1 MINRKSFI
9 SYFSLAIV
17 ILMIVVPVFI
27 LYSNIPLSSS
37 FYSGSAIFNTLG
49 KLTGLI
55 GLSAFAFSL
64 FLASRF
70 VWLDKLFYGLPKVLN
85 IHRYLGTISFTL
97 IVLHP
102 LFLAASLLPLSS
114 QAPLSIF
121 IYWTQISFVFGYLSI
136 IIFMFLI
143 VMTFF
148 WRLRYEKLKSLHS
161 LLAVPLMLGAMHA
174 ILIDSDIKRIEA
186 LAWYYII
193 LISTS
198 VLFYLA
204 RLFLIA
210 YGIKAKSFLVESV
223 TSPSN
228 NTLKIILKPVKKTL
242 ACQPGQF
249 VFVSFPDIKKGEE
262 HPFSVAY
269 ILPDGRLAIIA
280 KILGDY
286 TAKLSSLALG
296 SLAKLDGPYGN
307 FGDRANK
314 NSHQVWIAGGIG
326 ITPFISMAKSYVS
339 CPSEA
344 SQVNIFYV
352 VSSGDD
358 LAEADDLKAMEATC
372 PNFKL
377 TTYISKQEG
386 RFDIAKLSSFVR
398 DFRTCD
404 FFICGPAGMVEYF
417 VTALRKENV
426 PKSRINIEAFKFL

>member
-1 MINRKSFI
+1 MINKKSFI
-9 SYFSLAIV
+9 SYFSLLIV
-17 ILMIVVPVFI
+17 ILLIIVPIFI
-27 LYSNIPLSSS
+27 LYSNIPISQA
-37 FYSGSAIFNTLG
+37 FYPWSALFTTLG
-49 KLTGLI
+49 KLTALI

-64 FLASRF
+64 LLASRF

-97 IVLHP
+97 IILHP
-102 LFLAASLLPLSS
+102 IFLAFRLLPLSS

-121 IYWTQISFVFGYLSI
+121 LYWTEISFVFGYLSI

-148 WRLRYEKLKSLHS
+148 WRLRYERLKSLHS
-161 LLAVPLMLGAMHA
+161 LLAVPLMLGGMHA
-174 ILIDSDIKRIEA
+174 ILIDSDIKRMEA
-186 LAWYYII
+186 LAWYYMI

-198 VLFYLA
+198 VLLYLA
-204 RLFLIA
+204 RLFLIE
-210 YGIKAKSFLVESV
+210 YGIKTKSFLVESV
-223 TSPSN
+223 TNPSK
-228 NTLKIILKPVKKTL
+228 NTVKIILKPLKKTI

-262 HPFSVAY
+262 HPFSVAH

-286 TAKLSSLALG
+286 TARLSTLTAG

-326 ITPFISMAKSYVS
+326 ITPFIAMAKSYVS
-339 CPSEA
+339 CPTEA

-352 VSSGDD
+352 VSSEDD
-358 LAEADDLKAMEATC
+358 LAEADELRKMEASC

-377 TTYISKQEG
+377 TTYVSKQEG

-417 VTALRKENV
+417 VTALRKENIS
-426 PKSRINIEAFKFL
+426 KNHINIEAFKLL